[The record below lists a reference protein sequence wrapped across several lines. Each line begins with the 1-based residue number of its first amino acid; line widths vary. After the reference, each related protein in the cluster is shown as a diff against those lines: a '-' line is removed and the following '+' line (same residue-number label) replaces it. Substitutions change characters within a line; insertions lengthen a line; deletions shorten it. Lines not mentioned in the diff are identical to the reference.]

1 MTYRLEM
8 RAMTKKY
15 GDFIANDKVSFSLA
29 AGEVHAIVGE
39 NGAGKTTLMRML
51 YGMEQPTS
59 GDIVLNGKPVAF
71 RGPQDAIGNGIG
83 MVHQHFMLFGEF
95 SVAENIVI
103 GYEPQ
108 QAGFFRRHDAVQ
120 KVRELSEKFRIPID
134 PQAKV
139 SNCSVG
145 EQQRVEILKVL
156 YQGADIIV
164 LDEPTAVLTPLEV
177 RDLLQTIRNLAESG
191 KSVILITHKL
201 QEVMEVADRI
211 TVLRGGKVTGTVE
224 REQTNVDD
232 LARLMVGRELQEL
245 SERVALEQGPL
256 LQVENLSVR
265 EKQTLLDRVSFTVH
279 HGEIVGI
286 AGVSGNGQSELLQAV
301 SGLRAA
307 QEGTVRLGGRDVTN
321 RSVATIREAGLAHI
335 PEDRYMWGTAK
346 LESVEENALMGYQRK
361 PAFNRRGIVLREAFR
376 QVVTGWV
383 ERFAIK
389 TGSQQ
394 LQELAGNLSG
404 GNLQKLIVAREL
416 GHETPF
422 LIAAEPTRGVDI
434 GAMEYIHQALIDK
447 RNAGDGIL
455 LVSSELSEI
464 LALSDRILVMY
475 KGRIAGELS
484 RKEATEEKISV
495 LMAGGSVHGSNQ
507 KAV

>member
-1 MTYRLEM
+1 MTHRLEM
-8 RAMTKKY
+8 KQMTKKY
-15 GDFIANDKVSFSLA
+15 GKFTANDKVSFTLE

-59 GDIVLNGKPVAF
+59 GEIVLNGKPVAF
-71 RGPQDAIGNGIG
+71 RGPNDAIQSGIG

-103 GYEPQ
+103 GYEPK
-108 QAGFFRRHDAVQ
+108 QAGFFQRAEAVE
-120 KVRELSEKFRIPID
+120 KVRALSEQYRIPID

-139 SNCSVG
+139 SVCSVG

-156 YQGADIIV
+156 YQGAEIIV

-177 RDLLQTIRNLAESG
+177 KDLLQTIRHLAASG

-201 QEVMEVADRI
+201 QEVMEVSDRI
-211 TVLRGGKVTGTVE
+211 TVLRGGRVTGTVSRNE
-224 REQTNVDD
+224 TNVDD
-232 LARLMVGRELQEL
+232 LARLMVGRELEQL
-245 SERVALEQGPL
+245 SQRVPLDGERL
-256 LQVENLSVR
+256 LHVDQVTMR
-265 EKQTLLDRVSFTVH
+265 EKQTLLDNVSFAVH

-286 AGVSGNGQSELLQAV
+286 AGVSGNGQSELLQAIN
-301 SGLRAA
+301 GLRPV
-307 QEGTVRLGGRDVTN
+307 QEGKIHLGSADVTN
-321 RSVATIREAGLAHI
+321 KSVETIRKAGVAHI
-335 PEDRYMWGTAK
+335 PEDRYLWGTAK
-346 LESVEENALMGYQRK
+346 QESVEENALMGYQRK
-361 PAFNRRGIVLREAFR
+361 PEFYRRGVILRDAFR
-376 QVVTGWV
+376 QVVRGWV
-383 ERFAIK
+383 DRFAIK
-389 TGSQQ
+389 TGSRQ

-416 GHETPF
+416 GQDTPL

-434 GAMEYIHQALIDK
+434 GAMEYIHQALIEK
-447 RNAGDGIL
+447 RNSGDGIL

-475 KGRIAGELS
+475 KGRIAGELARS
-484 RKEATEEKISV
+484 EATEEKISV
-495 LMAGGSVHGSNQ
+495 LMAGGNVHGSSQ
-507 KAV
+507 RAV